1 MSGKVYIVGA
11 GPGDPSLLTIRALEL
26 INEADLILADDLIG
40 EEIKK
45 VIPEDKLMDVGKKT
59 SGLGQEEINRLIVD
73 LTREKKVVRLKG
85 GDPFLFGRGGEE
97 IAYLKK
103 NGVKFEIVPGITS
116 AIAVPEIVGI
126 PVTDRNITS
135 TFTVITGHEKD
146 ESSRIN
152 WKALA
157 ELGGTIVI
165 LMGVENLKR
174 NMDKLRKNGM
184 DPKMPVSIIEKGV
197 TGSGRVLHGDL
208 SNIAEIAREEDLSPP
223 AVIVVGEVT
232 RFPLY
237 KEEEIKI

>member
-26 INEADLILADDLIG
+26 INESDLILADDLIG

-59 SGLGQEEINRLIVD
+59 SGLGQEEINKLIIN
-73 LTREKKVVRLKG
+73 LARERKVVRLKG
-85 GDPFLFGRGGEE
+85 GDPFLFGRGSEE

-103 NGVKFEIVPGITS
+103 NGVKFEVIPGITS
-116 AIAVPEIVGI
+116 AIAVPEIAGI

-135 TFTVITGHEKD
+135 TFTEITGHEKG
-146 ESSRIN
+146 ENEKSRIN
-152 WKALA
+152 WKALS

-184 DPKMPVSIIEKGV
+184 DPKTPVAIIEKGI
-197 TGSGRVLHGDL
+197 TKDERVLHGNI
-208 SNIAEIAREEDLSPP
+208 SNIAEIAREENLSPP
-223 AVIVVGEVT
+223 AVIVIGEVT
-232 RFPLY
+232 KPFP
-237 KEEEIKI
+237 

>member
-45 VIPEDKLMDVGKKT
+45 VIPEDKLIDVGKKT
-59 SGLGQEEINRLIVD
+59 SGLAQEEINRLIVD
-73 LTREKKVVRLKG
+73 LTRGKKVVRLKG

-103 NGVKFEIVPGITS
+103 NGVKFEVVPGITS
-116 AIAVPEIVGI
+116 AIAVPEIAGI

-146 ESSRIN
+146 ENSRIN
-152 WKALA
+152 WRALS

-197 TGSGRVLHGDL
+197 TGSGRVLHGDI

-223 AVIVVGEVT
+223 AVIVIGEVT

-237 KEEEIKI
+237 EEEKIKI

>member
-1 MSGKVYIVGA
+1 MGGKVYIVGA

-26 INEADLILADDLIG
+26 ISEADLILADDLIG

-59 SGLGQEEINRLIVD
+59 SGLAQEEINRLIVD
-73 LTREKKVVRLKG
+73 LAREKKVVRLKG

-103 NGVKFEIVPGITS
+103 NGVKFEVIPGITS
-116 AIAVPEIVGI
+116 AIAVPEIAGI

-146 ESSRIN
+146 ENSRIN
-152 WKALA
+152 WKALS

-184 DPKMPVSIIEKGV
+184 DPKTSVSIIEKGV
-197 TGSGRVLHGDL
+197 TGSGRVLHGDI

-223 AVIVVGEVT
+223 AVIVIGEVT

-237 KEEEIKI
+237 EEEEIKI